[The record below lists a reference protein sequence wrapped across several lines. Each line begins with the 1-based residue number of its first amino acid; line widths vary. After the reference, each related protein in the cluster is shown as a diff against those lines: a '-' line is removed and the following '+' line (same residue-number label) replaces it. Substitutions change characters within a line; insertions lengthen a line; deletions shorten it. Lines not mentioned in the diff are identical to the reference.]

1 MALVKCGSCGN
12 EVSSD
17 AAACPKCGKP
27 VKKKMG
33 VMKMMLIGM
42 GGLFALCIIGSVA
55 GGGAKDKGG
64 ATPTKSA
71 AAATPSPSPTP
82 SPTAATPPPTTTPEP
97 TPAAAAAAPAEP
109 AAAPAEPAWVAD
121 RRSACQRYKD
131 APNEIKKSSVFA
143 DYFAALKGKNLG
155 AEKLTGT
162 VAGIETPQGGN
173 EVWLKVETPYGTFT
187 NNDALQS
194 TGFSSSTYDIKKGS
208 PLYKAIGDL
217 AEGSPVIVTIS
228 NVIASKNPFSE
239 QMGVCGDD
247 WIAKFAKVEAAK

>member
-33 VMKMMLIGM
+33 IVKMLLIGM

-55 GGGAKDKGG
+55 GAGSKEKGS
-64 ATPTKSA
+64 TPPTKSA
-71 AAATPSPSPTP
+71 AVAAPTP
-82 SPTAATPPPTTTPEP
+82 SSAPAPTAPTPTPSATPEP
-97 TPAAAAAAPAEP
+97 TPAAAAAPAAP
-109 AAAPAEPAWVAD
+109 AAPAEPAWVAD
-121 RRSACQRYKD
+121 RRAACQRYKD
-131 APNEIKKSSVFA
+131 APNEIKKSSVFS
-143 DYFAALKGKNLG
+143 DYFAGLKGKNLG
-155 AEKLTGT
+155 VEKLTGT

-217 AEGSPVIVTIS
+217 SEGAQVTVTLS